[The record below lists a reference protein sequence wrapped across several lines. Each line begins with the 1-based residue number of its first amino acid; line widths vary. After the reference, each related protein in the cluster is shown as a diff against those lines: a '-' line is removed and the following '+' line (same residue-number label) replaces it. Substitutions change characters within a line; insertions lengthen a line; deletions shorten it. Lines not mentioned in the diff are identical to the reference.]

1 MAKKKAT
8 TKRPRRPKY
17 RVIRV
22 RSWSH
27 YLELVKSSKYNFWAF
42 RGQADEK
49 WELWSTLPR
58 FLNDRGVHPSHW
70 RHQEWR
76 SVQKFQSRAHHFL
89 QHVPTLDDTFQW
101 LALMQHHGAPT
112 RLIDFTWSPYVAAF
126 FALENST
133 TNAAV
138 WAVNGAKITY
148 HDLTDQALDPHD
160 FDPRR
165 PGILRDRYLRNESN
179 RVVVSEPMIL
189 NQRLVAQSGTFAIPA
204 TISQPINEILSGHTW
219 PEDTIAKFILPR
231 RIRREAI
238 EDLRR
243 MNILHATLFPGLD
256 GLARSIGYDIEY
268 HWAWDTT
275 KRKPRS

>member
-1 MAKKKAT
+1 MPGPSK
-8 TKRPRRPKY
+8 TKRSRKPKHP
-17 RVIRV
+17 VFRV
-22 RSWSH
+22 RSWAE
-27 YLELVKSSKYNFWAF
+27 YLDKVKSPKYNSWAF
-42 RGQADEK
+42 RGQSDEK

-58 FLNDRGVHPSHW
+58 FLGNRGIHSSHW

-76 SVQKFQSRAHHFL
+76 SVEKFQSRAHHFL
-89 QHVPTLDDTFQW
+89 QHVPALDDTFQW

-138 WAVNGAKITY
+138 WAINGAKITY
-148 HDLTDQALDPHD
+148 QDLADQALDPHD

-165 PGILRDRYLRNESN
+165 PGILRDRYLRNESD
-179 RVVVSEPMIL
+179 RVVVSEPTIL
-189 NQRLVAQSGTFAIPA
+189 IQRLVAQSGTFAIPA
-204 TISQPINEILSGHTW
+204 TIERPINEILSDH
-219 PEDTIAKFILPR
+219 PIPDDTIAKFILPK

-243 MNILHATLFPGLD
+243 MNILNATLFPGLD
-256 GLARSIGYDIEY
+256 GLARSIGYDIEF

-275 KRKPRS
+275 KRKPRG